1 MTPGLSARNEPGDS
15 PVGGTGVV
23 GDYIS
28 WVPRVARPAL
38 GYAFTVLAAALF
50 GINGTVSTLALHSGL
65 PATRLTALRCTGAAI
80 GLVVVLAVAAPR
92 RLRITRREL
101 PFLAVFGVVGV
112 AMTQFLYYVAINR
125 LPVGIALVF
134 EMTAP
139 VVVALYVWLVRRE
152 RVRNRLWAALLLSLS
167 GLVFVAQVWQGGG
180 SLDPVGVAA
189 GLVAAV
195 CLAAYYL
202 MGERGTVSR
211 DPVTLTCWSF
221 VAAAVFWAVAAPW
234 WEFDAGVLA
243 RPVPISLGGLQL
255 PLWVL
260 VAWIVV
266 LGAMVPFWL
275 SIASLRHLSPTTA
288 GLVATVEPVF
298 ASIIAWPWLGQ
309 VLTGWQIAGGAVV
322 LVGIALA
329 QTARAAP
336 VPTVLPE
343 VPASLSS

>member
-1 MTPGLSARNEPGDS
+1 
-15 PVGGTGVV
+15 
-23 GDYIS
+23 
-28 WVPRVARPAL
+28 VPRVARPAV
-38 GYAFTVLAAALF
+38 GYAFTLVAAALF
-50 GINGTVSTLALHSGL
+50 GLNGTVSTLALHSGL

-80 GLVVVLAVAAPR
+80 GLVLVLAIAAPR
-92 RLRITRREL
+92 RLRVTRREL

-139 VVVALYVWLVRRE
+139 VFVALYVWLVRRE
-152 RVRNRLWAALLLSLS
+152 RVRSRLWAALLLSLS
-167 GLVFVAQVWQGGG
+167 GLIFVAQVWQGGG
-180 SLDPVGVAA
+180 SLDPLGVGA

-195 CLAAYYL
+195 CLAGYYL

-221 VAAAVFWAVAAPW
+221 VAAALFWAVAAPW
-234 WEFDAGVLA
+234 WNFDPGVLS
-243 RPVPISLGGLQL
+243 RRVPVHLGGLQL

-260 VAWIVV
+260 VVWIVV

-275 SIASLRHLSPTTA
+275 SIAALQHLAPTTA

-298 ASIIAWPWLGQ
+298 ASVIAWPWLKQ
-309 VLTGWQIAGGAVV
+309 VLTGWQVLGGVVV
-322 LVGIALA
+322 LIGIGLA
-329 QTARAAP
+329 QTARAEP

-343 VPASLSS
+343 TPASLAS